1 MLLSQRL
8 ERLANDYDDARR
20 TVSLFLL
27 DNAERVPDM
36 SMAEVAASTYTSK
49 ATLVRVAKQLGFSG
63 WTELSRAYAAE
74 LIRQQ
79 EHATNVD
86 HSLPFAAGS
95 PAREIMTSLCQLRAE
110 TAWRTA
116 QIQDAAAV
124 ERAANILACSR
135 KIGLFGVSV
144 NALLLA
150 LFQRKCMTIGVDAVQ
165 PPQAEFGIFARTLT
179 AEDCALMVSYTGESE
194 YRAPMKRIPLLR
206 ANGVKIISIT
216 GEGDNYLRANSDVN
230 LTILSC
236 ESLYAKIGTF
246 STEESVSC
254 VLDMLYGCLFAKNYE
269 SNLRFKTET
278 SRMVE
283 LNRRPGAPE

>member
-1 MLLSQRL
+1 M
-8 ERLANDYDDARR
+8 
-20 TVSLFLL
+20 
-27 DNAERVPDM
+27 
-36 SMAEVAASTYTSK
+36 
-49 ATLVRVAKQLGFSG
+49 
-63 WTELSRAYAAE
+63 
-74 LIRQQ
+74 
-79 EHATNVD
+79 
-86 HSLPFAAGS
+86 
-95 PAREIMTSLCQLRAE
+95 
-110 TAWRTA
+110 
-116 QIQDAAAV
+116 
-124 ERAANILACSR
+124 ERAANILARSR

-254 VLDMLYGCLFAKNYE
+254 VLDML
-269 SNLRFKTET
+269 
-278 SRMVE
+278 
-283 LNRRPGAPE
+283 

>member
-1 MLLSQRL
+1 M
-8 ERLANDYDDARR
+8 
-20 TVSLFLL
+20 
-27 DNAERVPDM
+27 
-36 SMAEVAASTYTSK
+36 
-49 ATLVRVAKQLGFSG
+49 
-63 WTELSRAYAAE
+63 
-74 LIRQQ
+74 
-79 EHATNVD
+79 
-86 HSLPFAAGS
+86 
-95 PAREIMTSLCQLRAE
+95 
-110 TAWRTA
+110 
-116 QIQDAAAV
+116 
-124 ERAANILACSR
+124 ERAANILARSR

-150 LFQRKCMTIGVDAVQ
+150 LFQRKCMTIGVDAAQ